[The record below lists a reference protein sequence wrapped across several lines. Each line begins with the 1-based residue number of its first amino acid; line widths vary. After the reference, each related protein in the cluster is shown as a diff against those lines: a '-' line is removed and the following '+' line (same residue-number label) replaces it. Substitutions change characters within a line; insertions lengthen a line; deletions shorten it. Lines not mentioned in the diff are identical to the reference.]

1 MPDAT
6 PCGTAS
12 TPLANAMTPSFSTAG
27 NAAPAA
33 RRLRFDIDDTVHA
46 WVPHGRFA
54 VAGRP
59 GGPLSGLRFAAKDVF
74 DVAGHPTG
82 AGNPTWLATHPMAT
96 RHNPLVQALLD
107 AGADLMGK
115 VITDELA
122 YSLQGDNLHYGTPIN
137 SAAPDCVPGGS
148 SSGSCAAVAARLVD
162 FALGTDTGGSTRVPA
177 SYAGIWGLR
186 TTHGLLPAE
195 GLVPLHPRF
204 DTPTWLAHEAETFE
218 RVGRVLLPD
227 TPFNPERLLV
237 PQDAWSLADAVFDAP
252 LARVR
257 DALARRLGTSP
268 EPARWCQG
276 ATLADWRQAYAIAG
290 GHEGWRVHGD
300 WIRTAQPTFSPAI
313 AARWEAA
320 SRITDDD
327 AAQASATSQ
336 AVRQRVRALLGADGV
351 AVLPSA
357 AGVAPRRDAAP
368 AAVDAVRQRTM
379 AITCIAGHAGLPQ
392 VSLPLRGARGEV
404 LGVSLLGPA
413 GTDLALI
420 RLARALHAELG

>member
-1 MPDAT
+1 MPPAR
-6 PCGTAS
+6 
-12 TPLANAMTPSFSTAG
+12 PLS
-27 NAAPAA
+27 
-33 RRLRFDIDDTVHA
+33 FDIDDTVHA

-54 VAGRP
+54 IAGQA

-74 DVAGHPTG
+74 DVAGHRTG
-82 AGNPTWLATHPMAT
+82 AGNPTWLATHPAAT
-96 RHNPLVQALLD
+96 RHSPIVQTLLD

-122 YSLQGDNLHYGTPIN
+122 YSLQGDNIHYGTPIN
-137 SAAPDCVPGGS
+137 SAAPECVPGGS

-186 TTHGLLPAE
+186 TTHGLLPSE

-204 DTPTWLAHEAETFE
+204 DTPTWLAHDPDTFE

-227 TPFNPERLLV
+227 TPFEPQRLLV

-252 LARVR
+252 LLRVR
-257 DALARRLGTSP
+257 DALARHLSTAP
-268 EPARWCQG
+268 EPATWCQD
-276 ATLADWRQAYAIAG
+276 ATLADWRQAYATAG
-290 GHEGWRVHGD
+290 GHEGWRLHGA
-300 WIRTAQPTFSPAI
+300 WIRAAQPTFSPAI

-320 SRITDDD
+320 SRISDEA
-327 AAQASATSQ
+327 AAQARATSQ
-336 AVRQRVRALLGADGV
+336 AVRQRVRALLGSDGV

-357 AGVAPRRDAAP
+357 AGLAPRRDADP

-392 VSLPLRGARGEV
+392 VSLPMRGAHGEV
-404 LGVSLLGPA
+404 LGISLLGPA

-420 RLARALHAELG
+420 RLARALHAEVA